1 MTVLQKPVKNNT
13 LRYLL
18 GQHKIDF
25 ICAVRKTDVLNGRL
39 QFTDAHIYFIQT
51 VCTHRSE
58 SLICHK
64 FCYANDS
71 LQDINNN
78 GKDIC
83 INS

>member
-1 MTVLQKPVKNNT
+1 MTVLQKPVKRNT

-25 ICAVRKTDVLNGRL
+25 ICAVRKTNILNGRL
-39 QFTDAHIYFIQT
+39 QFTEAQTYFMQR
-51 VCTHRSE
+51 VYTHQSE

-64 FCYANDS
+64 FCYANGS

-78 GKDIC
+78 GKEIC
-83 INS
+83 TNS